1 MGNYYVTKAEELS
14 RDIKNWDCFNI
25 EVLLELFNQLI
36 KCSESAEF
44 DLSDYLPKDIPT
56 AWKPKSSNDKVW
68 AVDREGRGLTGDDIS
83 ALEIEDYHDEMI
95 EEFTDRAEEI
105 SEKII
110 DWDCRDINQLFEW
123 INELKK
129 LIEITEEEL
138 IDYLPDELPSKWIPE
153 EVISYPIRAIDI
165 NGIALAGEN
174 YDEIIELDQL
184 MQKI

>member
-1 MGNYYVTKAEELS
+1 
-14 RDIKNWDCFNI
+14 
-25 EVLLELFNQLI
+25 
-36 KCSESAEF
+36 
-44 DLSDYLPKDIPT
+44 
-56 AWKPKSSNDKVW
+56 
-68 AVDREGRGLTGDDIS
+68 
-83 ALEIEDYHDEMI
+83 MI